1 MAAVERDQLDALAWR
16 ITFKK
21 FDELELS
28 DRLALLHVAAIQ
40 DQTSAI
46 SSQTKA
52 IGLVLDHLKGR

>member
-1 MAAVERDQLDALAWR
+1 MAAVDRDELDRLAWR
-16 ITFKK
+16 ITMKK
-21 FDELELS
+21 FDELEIS
-28 DRLALLHVAAIQ
+28 DRLSLLQTAAIQ